1 MYSNA
6 PQPHTEA
13 HEFAIDSLGEALEIR
28 NRQREDFRKRCETLP
43 RRRNKTIVTIRLNTH
58 IEVAH
63 LCVSEK
69 MQTHYVIETTGLRKV
84 YGTKVAVADLT
95 LQVPR
100 GEVFAFLGP
109 NGAGKSTAVKM
120 LLGLVMPTEGR
131 ARVLAAA
138 PADPR
143 AMARIGFL
151 PEHFR
156 FHEWLQA
163 AEFLDL
169 HARLSGLSAS
179 VRQRRIPDV
188 LALVGLSEH
197 ARRPLADFSKGMLQ
211 RIGLAQALIHEPE
224 LVFLDEPTSA
234 LDPFGRMLVRNIIRD
249 LRANGTTVF
258 LNSHLLSEVEMT
270 CDRAAF
276 IREGRVLRTLRLHDA
291 AAGRMRVTVR
301 VAGASNG
308 LMASLATFCVSG
320 SAPQE
325 MSPGVIELDIAG
337 EDALPQ
343 IAEHIITSGA
353 RLYALTP
360 QRVSLE
366 QLFLEIVGAADSGQ

>member
-1 MYSNA
+1 M
-6 PQPHTEA
+6 P
-13 HEFAIDSLGEALEIR
+13 
-28 NRQREDFRKRCETLP
+28 KRP
-43 RRRNKTIVTIRLNTH
+43 IATIRLNTH
-58 IEVAH
+58 VEVAQP
-63 LCVSEK
+63 CVYEK
-69 MQTHYVIETTGLRKV
+69 MQTRYVIETTGLRKV
-84 YGTKVAVADLT
+84 YGAKVAVADLT

-120 LLGLVMPTEGR
+120 LLGLVTPTEGR
-131 ARVLAAA
+131 ARVLDAA

-169 HARLSGLSAS
+169 HARLSGLPAS
-179 VRQRRIPDV
+179 VRQRRIPEV

-249 LRANGTTVF
+249 LRANGMTVF

-276 IREGRVLRTLRLHDA
+276 IREGRVLRTLSLHDA
-291 AAGRMRVTVR
+291 AAGRVRVTVR
-301 VAGASNG
+301 VAGVSNG
-308 LMASLATFCVSG
+308 LLTSLAAFCASG

-325 MSPGVIELDIAG
+325 TSPGVIELDITG

-343 IAEHIITSGA
+343 IAEHIVTSGA

-366 QLFLEIVGAADSGQ
+366 QLFLEIVGAEDSGQ